1 MKKRIFLALVPAFL
15 LAAAPGVS
23 LADGTYVVRKG
34 DTLGRI
40 ARLHGTTVKELKAA
54 NGLTGNRLSIGT
66 GLSIPGGEPGSRTDS
81 RDGNAATAL
90 PHPKEGPSDPEKG
103 SRQQMHTVRQGDTVR
118 SISRT
123 YLVPERD
130 LRRLNSI
137 RRKGRLVP
145 GSQLVIREA
154 IPLTYTVGGKESLGG
169 IARRYGLDPDALR
182 DLNRLEPGD
191 ALRPGQEIV
200 LVEPEDSTLPQD
212 ALKLPTEAEIA
223 AVARAAE
230 SGTEQPAEESLKD
243 RVIRIAERMLSVPYR
258 WGGETLKGLDCSAY
272 VRKVFAYLDLS
283 LPRSAR
289 EQFQEGVL
297 VDRADLSIGDLVFFR
312 TYAKYPSHVGIYL
325 GDNRFIHASSRD
337 RKVKIDNLETPYFV
351 KRYIGAKRLLFEE
364 SDIEN

>member
-1 MKKRIFLALVPAFL
+1 
-15 LAAAPGVS
+15 
-23 LADGTYVVRKG
+23 
-34 DTLGRI
+34 
-40 ARLHGTTVKELKAA
+40 
-54 NGLTGNRLSIGT
+54 
-66 GLSIPGGEPGSRTDS
+66 
-81 RDGNAATAL
+81 
-90 PHPKEGPSDPEKG
+90 
-103 SRQQMHTVRQGDTVR
+103 MHTVRQGDTVR